1 MAIRPIRSRPNNG
14 PITLRPLKFE
24 DAVTILL
31 QAKPEPKK
39 PKGKKQ
45 KPSE

>member
-1 MAIRPIRSRPNNG
+1 MATRPIRTRPNNG
-14 PITLRPLKFE
+14 PITLHPLKFE
-24 DAVTILL
+24 DAVTALL

-45 KPSE
+45 KPSD